1 MRTPRSF
8 GRFSF
13 DLPQHQFDLVLNLE
27 VVEHLNEPLHP
38 ESHIDEIGM
47 FQGAGAQNMF
57 GECRRVLRDGGA
69 LCLTTPNARS
79 IDVIGNVLMRRTP
92 YQYEY
97 HVREYTRDE
106 ITKMAM
112 GAGFSLKTYR
122 TFFAWNS
129 RPDIDRDR
137 LLRQLEILGFDMS
150 DRGDDAAYLF
160 VATD

>member
-13 DLPQHQFDLVLNLE
+13 DLPQQQFDLVLNLE

-69 LCLTTPNARS
+69 LCLTTPNASS
-79 IDVIGNVLMRRTP
+79 IDVIGNVLMRRT
-92 YQYEY
+92 
-97 HVREYTRDE
+97 
-106 ITKMAM
+106 
-112 GAGFSLKTYR
+112 GFSLKTYR